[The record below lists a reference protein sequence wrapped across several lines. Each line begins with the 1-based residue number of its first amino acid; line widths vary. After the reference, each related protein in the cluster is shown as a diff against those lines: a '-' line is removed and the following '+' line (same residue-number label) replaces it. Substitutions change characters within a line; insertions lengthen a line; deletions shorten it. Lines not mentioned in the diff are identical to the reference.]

1 MCGIK
6 EGRFNTYSPSDDH
19 SGWCTSNIQT
29 TITDHN
35 AHLKNEY

>member
-1 MCGIK
+1 MASRREDLIHIP
-6 EGRFNTYSPSDDH
+6 RVTIVVAHVYP
-19 SGWCTSNIQT
+19 NIQT